1 MSNTP
6 SNQIPYVP
14 ENTTDPAAGLN
25 LALDTVDALLQL
37 AVIGIETAPP
47 SGATDGDRYIVDA
60 GATGDWSGEDG
71 KVARYVSAGDYWQFH
86 DAKVALNLTDAKI
99 YINDAGWS
107 ADLVADS
114 VDATS
119 YKVSGTQVVG
129 AQQSAIADSVGGDE
143 STKIN
148 AILAALRS
156 HGLIA
161 T

>member
-1 MSNTP
+1 MTP
-6 SNQIPYVP
+6 NNDIPYVP

-25 LALDTVDALLQL
+25 LALDTIDALLQL

-47 SGATDGDRYIVDA
+47 SGSTDGDRYIVDT
-60 GATGDWSGEDG
+60 GATGDWAGEDG
-71 KVARYVSAGDYWQFH
+71 KIARYVATGDYWQFH
-86 DAKVALNLTDAKI
+86 DAKIALNLSDSKI
-99 YINDAGWS
+99 YINNAGWT
-107 ADLVADS
+107 AELTADS
-114 VDATS
+114 VDATN

-148 AILAALRS
+148 AILAALRA